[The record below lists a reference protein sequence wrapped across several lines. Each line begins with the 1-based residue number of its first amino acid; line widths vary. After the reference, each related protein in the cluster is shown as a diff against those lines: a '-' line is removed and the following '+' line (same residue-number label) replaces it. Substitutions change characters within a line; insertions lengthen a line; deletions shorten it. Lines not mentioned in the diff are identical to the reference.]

1 MFAANAFTIRLA
13 GDDDAETLRRLAEV
27 DSQDPLNGRILVA
40 VDGDRAV
47 AALSIDENR
56 AIADP
61 FRRTA
66 PALALLRM
74 RASALTGYE
83 ATPSL
88 RERIRAAT
96 RVARGAVAPVEI

>member
-1 MFAANAFTIRLA
+1 MFPANVFTIRLA
-13 GDDDAETLRRLAEV
+13 DNDDSETLRLLAEV
-27 DSQDPLNGRILVA
+27 DSQNPLSGRVLVA
-40 VDGDRAV
+40 VDGDATV

-83 ATPSL
+83 RTPSL

-96 RVARGAVAPVEI
+96 RVARGTVAPVQA

>member
-1 MFAANAFTIRLA
+1 MFPANVFTIRLA
-13 GDDDAETLRRLAEV
+13 DNDDSERLRLLAEV
-27 DSQDPLNGRILVA
+27 DSQNPLSGRVLVA
-40 VDGDRAV
+40 VDGDATV

-83 ATPSL
+83 RTPSL

-96 RVARGAVAPVEI
+96 RVARGTVAPVQA

>member
-1 MFAANAFTIRLA
+1 MFPANVFTIRLA

-27 DSQDPLNGRILVA
+27 DSQNPLSGRVLVA
-40 VDGDRAV
+40 VDGNAV
-47 AALSIDENR
+47 LAALSIDENR
-56 AIADP
+56 VIADP

-74 RASALTGYE
+74 RASALTSYE
-83 ATPSL
+83 QTPSL

-96 RVARGAVAPVEI
+96 HVARGSVATVQA